1 MQPNGSRRRFLK
13 STGVVATAGLGMLA
27 GCSALG
33 GGGEGADAAADI
45 DVGTLG
51 NGEASEEVEID
62 FWLAIGAEDL
72 VQGIADSFNEQSDN
86 ITVSVSAEGDY
97 NEVWNQTQQAQTAG
111 DPPDIVHLNAVSTL
125 PAWAED
131 VVIPA
136 EELVGTEIDRSSFV
150 DAVSGYYVVDDT
162 LLGLPFGVSSVAC
175 SYNRTAFEEAG
186 LAAHPDD
193 VELATMDDWM
203 QASEAVVSETDLEYG
218 VTWPEIGWFYE
229 TYFSLLGQN
238 VINND
243 NGRSAPATE
252 SYFDSQAARRIY
264 EWNKEMYDREYYQLT
279 QEWSDARQSFL
290 NQQAAVQL
298 DSSAA
303 LAALS
308 DGASEAGFETGVG
321 QVPSY
326 STDGREG
333 KIIGGGALFVPTG
346 IEGAEL
352 EAAAEF
358 MLWMAQPEQ
367 QAQWHMSTGYYPA
380 RPDAIEIAEEQGFY
394 EEAPQFRRAYD
405 QFTDRAETTA
415 TAGAFTYDHGEI
427 RSEVVNGLDRL
438 YGGSSVEEVL
448 SSTKSNID
456 DVLERASN
464 ADPR

>member
-1 MQPNGSRRRFLK
+1 MSENGSRRRFLK
-13 STGVVATAGLGMLA
+13 STGIVATAGIGALA
-27 GCSALG
+27 GCSALDG
-33 GGGEGADAAADI
+33 GDASDSTNSI
-45 DVGTLG
+45 DVGNLG
-51 NGEASEEVEID
+51 DGEASEEVEID
-62 FWLAIGAEDL
+62 FWLSIGAEDL
-72 VQGIADSFNEQSDN
+72 VQGIADGFNEQSDS

-97 NEVWNQTQQAQTAG
+97 GEVWNQTQQAQTAG
-111 DPPDIVHLNAVSTL
+111 DPPTVVHLNAVSTL

-136 EELVGTEIDRSSFV
+136 EDLIGTEIDRSNFV

-175 SYNRTAFEEAG
+175 SYNRTAFEDAG

-193 VELATMDDWM
+193 VQLATMDDWM
-203 QASEAVVSETDLEYG
+203 QAAAAVVSETDIEYG
-218 VTWPEIGWFYE
+218 VTWPQIGWFYE

-238 VINND
+238 FINND

-252 SYFDSQAARRIY
+252 SHFDSQAARRIY
-264 EWNKEMYDREYYQLT
+264 EWNKEMYEQDYYQLT
-279 QEWSDARQSFL
+279 EAWSGARQSFL

-321 QVPSY
+321 QVPAY
-326 STDGREG
+326 SSDGREG

-346 IEGAEL
+346 IEGPAL

-358 MLWMAQPEQ
+358 MLWMAQPQQ
-367 QAQWHMSTGYYPA
+367 QADWHMATGYYPA
-380 RPDAIEIAEEQGFY
+380 RPDAIDIAEEQGFY
-394 EEAPQFRRAYD
+394 EESPQFRRAYE
-405 QFTDRAETTA
+405 QFTSRAETTA

-427 RSEVVNGLDRL
+427 RSEIVNGLDRM
-438 YGGSSVEEVL
+438 YGGASVDDTL
-448 SSTKSNID
+448 SSTKSNVD
-456 DVLERASN
+456 SVLERASE